1 MPTPSP
7 LRAAIAAAA
16 IAGAITLVPLPAM
29 AADPVSD
36 VTVTGPDGSA
46 LGSTASQVSCD
57 INGNGVPDLAVG
69 TYATFDTTPGA
80 TGAYVVLDAG
90 AATPAGAIT
99 DLSPIRIIDTSRNA
113 MGGVDVRCA
122 GDVNGDGFDDL
133 VVVAQGAA
141 AFIVFGSADFSEV
154 RLDALGD
161 RGRVVLGSITRGNG
175 VGDIDADG
183 LDEVAVT
190 DTSGVVTI
198 LRPAELA
205 PESALADAPGPRVSG
220 AGIDLVSVSRAGDM
234 NGDGRD
240 DLVVGASSW
249 KAPGA
254 TGFGTGAIWV
264 VTDLSADVTVG
275 DVAIPGFRID
285 GPPRGYDLLGTST
298 VGLGDINGDGFGDL
312 LIGGES
318 DDPLTGSA
326 VVVTGGPDGKNVV
339 TNPLASTGFAVQGS
353 GDATQRGWWLNGLAP
368 GDHFGHAVGAVRM
381 NGWSMLLAGAM
392 DGAPDPARPGSG
404 YVTAVDSRELVAGTL
419 PLSPTGVLDVA
430 ALADDAKT
438 NSALIPGNLTD
449 QRLGRSFADLT
460 ADPAGSRV
468 TFAAGAPA
476 LFSWQELP
484 SVRILTIDAPA
495 AVTPEPGGNP
505 DAGSDGGADSGAN
518 GNAGAGGSS
527 DSSGGAGT
535 GAQASGGASGTGQG
549 AVDPSLARTGSDA
562 LGILAAGAAALLA
575 TGLLALGATRLRR
588 RSHSG

>member
-1 MPTPSP
+1 MPTPP
-7 LRAAIAAAA
+7 PIRAACAATVLAVAA
-16 IAGAITLVPLPAM
+16 VLTPLPAL
-29 AADPVSD
+29 ALAPASD
-36 VTVTGPDGSA
+36 TTVTGPDGSA

-57 INGNGVPDLAVG
+57 LNGNGIPDLALG

-80 TGAYVVLDAG
+80 TGAYVLLDAG
-90 AATPAGAIT
+90 TAPLAGPIE
-99 DLSPIRIIDTSRNA
+99 DLAPIKIIDTFRNS

-154 RLDALGD
+154 RLDSLGD

-175 VGDIDADG
+175 IGDVNDDG
-183 LDEVAVT
+183 FDEVAVT

-198 LRPAELA
+198 LHPTSLA
-205 PESALADAPGPRVSG
+205 AESALADAPGPRVSG

-234 NGDGRD
+234 NGDGRA
-240 DLVVGASSW
+240 DLAVGASSW

-254 TGFGTGAIWV
+254 SGFGTGAVWV
-264 VTDLSADVTVG
+264 ITDLSADVTVG

-298 VGLGDINGDGFGDL
+298 VGLGDINGDGYDDL

-318 DDPLTGSA
+318 DDPLPGSA
-326 VVVTGGPDGKNVV
+326 VVVTGGPNGENVT
-339 TNPLASTGFAVQGS
+339 TNPLAEDGPAVRS
-353 GDATQRGWWLNGLAP
+353 GASGLSRGWWLNGAAS

-404 YVTAVDSRELVAGTL
+404 YITAIDSRELVAGTL
-419 PLSPTGVLDVA
+419 PLSTAGVLEV
-430 ALADDAKT
+430 
-438 NSALIPGNLTD
+438 SALSTDTTKNSTLISGNLTD

-460 ADPAGSRV
+460 ANPAGAQV

-476 LFSWQELP
+476 LFSWMELP
-484 SVRILTIDAPA
+484 SVRILTLDTPA
-495 AVTPEPGGNP
+495 AVTTDPGENPGTGGETPGTGGETPGTGGEPNGGTNTPGGQT
-505 DAGSDGGADSGAN
+505 D
-518 GNAGAGGSS
+518 NA
-527 DSSGGAGT
+527 
-535 GAQASGGASGTGQG
+535 ASGSGTNTT
-549 AVDPSLARTGSDA
+549 DRTLSSTGSDA
-562 LGILAAGAAALLA
+562 SNVVAVGAAALIVA
-575 TGLLALGATRLRR
+575 GVLALGAIQLRR
-588 RSHSG
+588 RRRSLSR

>member
-16 IAGAITLVPLPAM
+16 IAGAITLVPLSAM

-36 VTVTGPDGSA
+36 VSVTGPDGSA

-99 DLSPIRIIDTSRNA
+99 DLPPISIIDTSRNA

-141 AFIVFGSADFSEV
+141 AFIVFGSADFGEV
-154 RLDALGD
+154 RLDAVGD
-161 RGRVVLGSITRGNG
+161 RGRVVVGSITRGNG
-175 VGDIDADG
+175 IGDIDGDG
-183 LDEVAVT
+183 RDEVAVT

-198 LRPAELA
+198 LRPADLA

-234 NGDGRD
+234 NGDERD
-240 DLVVGASSW
+240 DLAVGASSW

-254 TGFGTGAIWV
+254 TGFGTGAVWV
-264 VTDLSADVTVG
+264 ITDLSADVTVG

-339 TNPLASTGFAVQGS
+339 TNPFASTGFAVHGS
-353 GDATQRGWWLNGLAP
+353 GDATQRGWWLNGMAP

-392 DGAPDPARPGSG
+392 DGAPDPLRPGSG

-419 PLSPTGVLDVA
+419 TLSPTGVLDVA
-430 ALADDAKT
+430 ALADDAKA

-484 SVRILTIDAPA
+484 SVRIIGLEAPA
-495 AVTPEPGGNP
+495 VVTPEPGGDPNDGPDDGAGTDGGTDVGAGP
-505 DAGSDGGADSGAN
+505 DAGAQ
-518 GNAGAGGSS
+518 AGG
-527 DSSGGAGT
+527 T
-535 GAQASGGASGTGQG
+535 TSGTTQG
-549 AVDPSLARTGSDA
+549 TVTRSLARTGAES
-562 LGILAAGAAALLA
+562 LGVLAAGAMALLA
-575 TGLLALGATRLRR
+575 AGLLGLGAARSRHRR
-588 RSHSG
+588 RSRVS